1 MTDQPI
7 HGSRAAVAP
16 GDARPAST
24 PCTCF
29 KVRSLAR
36 RVTQLYDDT
45 LAPSGLRITQYAL
58 IAHAR
63 RPKGAPAPTVSDL
76 AAALVTD
83 RTTLTRNLR
92 PLIAAG
98 LVRVEAGGD
107 ARSKA
112 VRVTDAGEQA
122 YRVARPLWKAAQ
134 ARVRDIA
141 GARAIGRLEG
151 LADEIVPLLDPRSRA
166 RG

>member
-1 MTDQPI
+1 
-7 HGSRAAVAP
+7 
-16 GDARPAST
+16 
-24 PCTCF
+24 
-29 KVRSLAR
+29 VRSLAR

-122 YRVARPLWKAAQ
+122 TA
-134 ARVRDIA
+134 
-141 GARAIGRLEG
+141 
-151 LADEIVPLLDPRSRA
+151 SRA
-166 RG
+166 PSGRPPRRA

>member
-1 MTDQPI
+1 MSPLPDR
-7 HGSRAAVAP
+7 SAAAQ
-16 GDARPAST
+16 S

-45 LAPSGLRITQYAL
+45 LAPSGLRITQFSL
-58 IAHAR
+58 IERAR
-63 RPKGAPAPTVSDL
+63 RMGRESPPSVSDL
-76 AAALVTD
+76 AAALFTD

-98 LVRVEAGGD
+98 LVVLRHGSD

-112 VRVTDAGEQA
+112 VVVTEAGDQA
-122 YRVARPLWKAAQ
+122 FRHARELWKQAQ
-134 ARVRDIA
+134 KHVRKVGGADEVERLEDLIVGLLARLDDDAA
-141 GARAIGRLEG
+141 GA
-151 LADEIVPLLDPRSRA
+151 S
-166 RG
+166 